1 MRPDKRLLAIVVAIV
16 ASVLVVVP
24 PAASSPALAQTPSL
38 TATKTAPGNI
48 LAGKNVPYTISTTNS
63 GTAPLY
69 NVTFRDVLPLGAT
82 YVGPSTPADFGEPE
96 IIVNQVP
103 DPLAVPPAT
112 IPQQTLIWSNIGD
125 LQPGS
130 TLALSFSVALNRT
143 ADPARPSL
151 PVYQVGSTVRNSAES
166 YASPNERVLP
176 AFDAQGV
183 PIDNPAVTT
192 ASTGPTTTR
201 LTAIEIRK
209 SEPSPEGELLRGV
222 HDHDTVYTLDVETT
236 GLAGVAAGAVVT
248 DYLPAQLEFLG
259 CGGVDNSTVAGG
271 GLPEYPGAPPLSATP
286 TPPNCRFP
294 NTVETVVNPPADG
307 STVYPPGVYT
317 KLTWI
322 LTGADTQAGTTIRLP
337 YAAGIPLRA
346 NVPFPAGT
354 PTTGVQASNLDNN
367 TGASTRELPDRTGH
381 HQRREGVRHVPGHAG
396 AGWQHRR
403 GRRRPSHPDDRGRA
417 HPQVDPS
424 AGPERV
430 PHRGPGD
437 LRHHRR
443 RQRVRQR
450 VRRRADRH
458 GPERSVPAQQR
469 RLHLDGHGQLRDRAR
484 SG

>member
-38 TATKTAPGNI
+38 TATKTAPGNL
-48 LAGKNVPYTISTTNS
+48 LAGKNVPYTISTTNT

-271 GLPEYPGAPPLSATP
+271 Q
-286 TPPNCRFP
+286 R
-294 NTVETVVNPPADG
+294 
-307 STVYPPGVYT
+307 PGVSRRPAADRHADP
-317 KLTWI
+317 
-322 LTGADTQAGTTIRLP
+322 TGLSVPQHGRDRRQPTRKRFHGVPARRVHEAHVDPDRRRHPGRHHHPAAVRRRHPAACERPVPGGHTDDRRAGVEPGQQHRGVDSR
-337 YAAGIPLRA
+337 AA
-346 NVPFPAGT
+346 
-354 PTTGVQASNLDNN
+354 
-367 TGASTRELPDRTGH
+367 DRTGH
-381 HQRREGVRHVPGHAG
+381 HQHRAGVRHLPGHTG

-403 GRRRPSHPDDRGRA
+403 GGRRSSHADDRGRA
-417 HPQVDPS
+417 HPQVDPP

-430 PHRGPGD
+430 PHRGLGD
-437 LRHHRR
+437 LRHHGR
-443 RQRVRQR
+443 RQ
-450 VRRRADRH
+450 
-458 GPERSVPAQQR
+458 
-469 RLHLDGHGQLRDRAR
+469 
-484 SG
+484 